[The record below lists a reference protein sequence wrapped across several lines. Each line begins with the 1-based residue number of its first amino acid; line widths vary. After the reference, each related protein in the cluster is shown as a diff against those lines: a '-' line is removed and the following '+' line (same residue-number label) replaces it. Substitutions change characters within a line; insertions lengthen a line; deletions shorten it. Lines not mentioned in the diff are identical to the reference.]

1 MKFFFMENN
10 EVYLVRL
17 YSQLEELKKDWREN
31 RNVYSE
37 GWLCELSKFLS
48 SVVHEIRRVEKRMG
62 K

>member
-1 MKFFFMENN
+1 MKND

-37 GWLCELSKFLS
+37 GWLCEISKFIS
-48 SVVHEIRRVEKRMG
+48 SVVHEIRRIEIKKGR
-62 K
+62 